1 MIVKM
6 KKILKLIIYFY
17 IILVILFSANNRVFA
32 TNENIELKTTEFT
45 DEFKEW
51 LELPEEERANRIQPK
66 PYGVKKNPNRYEK
79 TVNLMRA
86 MKASTVTRYSLKDV
100 IPNNIVIKSQKKTG
114 ACWAFAALASLETNI
129 AMLNYKSGLTSK
141 VYDYSERHMEYATS
155 RKFLNN
161 QENTMGYNRKVGEGG
176 SWFMADSYLTN
187 GMGAID
193 ESEMPFEN
201 NENEIPLSSIQNK
214 KVVTQVNDTKDFATT
229 GGEEEKNQIKEQ
241 VQNNG
246 AVYMGIHGAS
256 IIGSDCYNNN
266 TGAIYCNDA
275 SKYPINHAVAI
286 IGWDDDYDVS
296 NFNEKMR
303 PSSKG
308 AWIVKNSWGE
318 KFEYELL
325 EIKTKIFE
333 SNKANCQQ
341 KGWNTAAEIPDSV
354 IEALGFTISNG
365 KATMKAGDNGI
376 MYVSYEDCNVYKSLY
391 AISKATDKVNYDNLY
406 QYDELYPFANV
417 TIKNTQIIMLATT
430 FSKKTNNS
438 ELLTSV
444 SLHCPETY
452 TCKVYVNV
460 NGTSKNKS
468 DLQQIKL
475 KNGDD
480 VTLEAGYHTI
490 EFLNPVEL
498 KSSDFTIV
506 IEAKGTGSNQVMA
519 QLESDYKGITGME
532 TLNTAKIESGKC
544 FVGLG
549 TDLSNCTWKDTSK
562 LTNEE
567 SSLMNGDLT
576 IKAFTTNVK
585 EVEKKL
591 KSISINK
598 EPTKT
603 KYIQNKEKLDLTGG
617 SIYLNY
623 SDNTKEEVSLTSDE
637 VSVSGF
643 DNSKVGKNTLTVKY
657 KDLTTTFDIEIVKE
671 EVEVKEELPK
681 NSNMDNIKCSIKNI
695 KFYWFTDENEK
706 EYYTF
711 DTVVSSILK
720 ENINDSYEYYYC
732 LSTNQNETDIENWV
746 KIKETQTN
754 DNEIDFQVNSKDVD
768 NFDKLLKSESDY
780 IYLYIKEVA
789 IKGDKKA
796 TKVSKAMKFR
806 DDDNTELRIYVDNED
821 ITDKE
826 MDWPDDEFEPTEDD
840 DSDDST
846 SSNNI
851 LAIKSSA
858 DQTVA
863 TTKLP
868 KTGIKTIIILL
879 VIVICA
885 GIGAFIKYKKLNKYV
900 K

>member
-1 MIVKM
+1 M
-6 KKILKLIIYFY
+6 KKRVKSIIYFC
-17 IILVILFSANNRVFA
+17 IILVVLLSTINISFA
-32 TNENIELKTTEFT
+32 TNDNMELETTEFT

-51 LELPEEERANRIQPK
+51 LELPEEERVNRIQPK
-66 PYGVKKNPNRYEK
+66 PYNVQKNSGRYEK
-79 TVNLMRA
+79 TINLIRA

-100 IPNNIVIKSQKKTG
+100 IPNNIVIKNQEKTG

-155 RKFLNN
+155 RIFTNS
-161 QENTMGYNRKVGEGG
+161 QENTMGYNRKVGDGG

-187 GMGAID
+187 GMGAIN

-201 NENEIPLSSIQNK
+201 NEDEIPLSSIQNK

-256 IIGSDCYNNN
+256 IIGSDCYNNS

-286 IGWDDDYDVS
+286 IGWDDNYDVS

-303 PSSKG
+303 PSSNG

-325 EIKTKIFE
+325 EIKTQIFE
-333 SNKANCQQ
+333 SNKATCQQ

-391 AISKATDKVNYDNLY
+391 AISNATDKVSYDNIY

-417 TIKNTQIIMLATT
+417 TVKNTQTMMLATT
-430 FSKKTNNS
+430 FSKKSTKS
-438 ELLTSV
+438 ELLTGV

-452 TCKVYVNV
+452 TCKVYVNT

-468 DLQQIKL
+468 DLQQISL
-475 KNGDD
+475 KNGNE
-480 VTLEAGYHTI
+480 VTLEAGYHFI
-490 EFLNPVEL
+490 EFSKPIELN
-498 KSSDFTIV
+498 SSDFTIV
-506 IEAKGTGSNQVMA
+506 IEAKGTDSTKVMA
-519 QLESDYKGITGME
+519 QLESKYEGIKGME
-532 TLNTAKIESGKC
+532 TLNTAKVESGKC
-544 FVGLG
+544 FIGLG
-549 TDLSNCTWKDTSK
+549 TDLSNCTWKDTGK
-562 LTNEE
+562 LTDEE

-576 IKAFTTNVK
+576 IKAFTTNVN

-591 KSISINK
+591 ESISINK
-598 EPTKT
+598 KPTKT
-603 KYIQNKEKLDLTGG
+603 QYIQNKEKLDLTGG

-623 SDNTKEEVSLTSDE
+623 SDNTKEEVSLTSNE
-637 VSVSGF
+637 ISASGF
-643 DNSKVGKNTLTVKY
+643 DNSSLGKNTITIKY
-657 KDLTTTFDIEIVKE
+657 KDLTTTFDVEIVKE
-671 EVEVKEELPK
+671 EVKEELPK
-681 NSNMDNIKCSIKNI
+681 NSNMDNINCNIKNI
-695 KFYWFTDENEK
+695 KLYMFTDKSKQEYFIMDTAVTSIIREN
-706 EYYTF
+706 
-711 DTVVSSILK
+711 V
-720 ENINDSYEYYYC
+720 NDSYDYYYY
-732 LSTNQNETDIENWV
+732 LSTNQNETDIKDWI
-746 KIKETQTN
+746 KIKEEQKN
-754 DNEIDFQVNSKDVD
+754 ENEIDFEVNSKDIN
-768 NFDKLLKSESDY
+768 NFDELLKDESKD

-789 IKGDKKA
+789 VKGSNS
-796 TKVSKAMKFR
+796 TSKVSKAMKFG
-806 DDDNTELRIYVDNED
+806 TEKNVKETIYLDGV
-821 ITDKE
+821 IVTDVNNNGNNNNAGS
-826 MDWPDDEFEPTEDD
+826 T
-840 DSDDST
+840 DST
-846 SSNNI
+846 TSNNV
-851 LAIKSSA
+851 LTIKSNT

-868 KTGIKTIIILL
+868 KTGMKTIIIL
-879 VIVICA
+879 IVIITCG
-885 GIGAFIKYKKLNKYV
+885 GIGAVVKYKKLNKYV